1 MADKWFARTSARS
14 PGARA
19 SAASSPSWSGFDGG
33 ATVFHDFGV
42 QVTPRTGSA
51 LMFQHQLLHEG
62 CVVQAGV
69 KYVLRTD
76 VMYTA

>member
-1 MADKWFARTSARS
+1 M
-14 PGARA
+14 
-19 SAASSPSWSGFDGG
+19 
-33 ATVFHDFGV
+33 FHDFGV
-42 QVTPRTGSA
+42 EVTPRARSA
-51 LMFQHQLLHEG
+51 LMFQLLHEG